1 MTREKAK
8 LSVNSGKISENRGQI
23 SGNPSPISGNL
34 SQISGNES
42 EMSKTA
48 PLHMHMLQTAQCPF
62 KVHLPKV
69 QTHPSLLMAIGT
81 LQLRIRDQILEIETL
96 DKQNR
101 PYGRVPKLYK

>member
-42 EMSKTA
+42 EMSKTSL
-48 PLHMHMLQTAQCPF
+48 LHMHMLQTAQCPF

-81 LQLRIRDQILEIETL
+81 LQLRIRDQNLEIETL